1 MTLNK
6 SYYKKK
12 RNGKLEYATLFDTD
26 TQDEK
31 KNDSNILDYEKS
43 NKQTSSRLQTIDT
56 QTFEYKYIKKG
67 SILIKLHRNQVGMNF
82 RYFYIDDMNYALRWF
97 SPNKKYESSC
107 VKLSDI
113 VSVKKANKKMLN
125 EFGNGIYINDQIYQ
139 LSLKIK
145 YLNNAKKP
153 AYLYIVCKNKLE
165 QKLWL
170 CGLGHLI
177 NDQYNTKYYF
187 ENYIKFLND
196 DIYQYLDLCSIFF
209 HNYFEGGVRHFN
221 KYIQQQLNKI
231 QKQGEKIENIEYIK
245 DMDNEIKQYIIPL
258 SKNISEIL
266 STICSFV
273 NNMNRYKTFKKI
285 TKKEKKNITILL
297 FQIEIKYQVIED
309 IFKVLSKKYKKQIK
323 KKKQKK
329 DFDKYY

>member
-6 SYYKKK
+6 SYYKK

-31 KNDSNILDYEKS
+31 KNESNILDYEKS

-56 QTFEYKYIKKG
+56 QILEYKYIKKG

-97 SPNKKYESSC
+97 SPNKKYESSY

-125 EFGNGIYINDQIYQ
+125 EFGNGMYIDNRIYQ

-187 ENYIKFLND
+187 ENYIEYLND
-196 DIYQYLDLCSIFF
+196 DIYQYLDVCSIFF
-209 HNYFEGGVRHFN
+209 HNYFENGVKHFN
-221 KYIQQQLNKI
+221 KYVQQQLNKI
-231 QKQGEKIENIEYIK
+231 QKQEKKLENIEYIK
-245 DMDNEIKQYIIPL
+245 DMDDEIKQYIIPL
-258 SKNISEIL
+258 SKKISETL

-273 NNMNRYKTFKKI
+273 NNINRYAKYEKI
-285 TKKEKKNITILL
+285 TKTEKKNITILL
-297 FQIEIKYQVIED
+297 FQNEIKYQIIED
-309 IFKVLSKKYKKQIK
+309 ILKVLSKKYKKQIK
-323 KKKQKK
+323 QKKQKIN
-329 DFDKYY
+329 FENHY

>member
-26 TQDEK
+26 IQDEK
-31 KNDSNILDYEKS
+31 KNVSNILDYEKS
-43 NKQTSSRLQTIDT
+43 NKQISSRLQTIDT
-56 QTFEYKYIKKG
+56 KSFEYKYIKKG
-67 SILIKLHRNQVGMNF
+67 SILIKLHRNQFGMNF

-97 SPNKKYESSC
+97 SPNKKYESSY

-113 VSVKKANKKMLN
+113 VSVKKADKKMLK
-125 EFGNGIYINDQIYQ
+125 EFGNGIYIDNQIYQ

-165 QKLWL
+165 QKIWL

-187 ENYIKFLND
+187 ENYIEYLND
-196 DIYQYLDLCSIFF
+196 DIYQYLDLCSIYF
-209 HNYFEGGVRHFN
+209 HNYFENGAKHFN
-221 KYIQQQLNKI
+221 KYVQQQLNKI
-231 QKQGEKIENIEYIK
+231 QKQGGKIENIEYIK
-245 DMDNEIKQYIIPL
+245 DMDDEIKQYIIPL
-258 SKNISEIL
+258 SKKYPKH
-266 STICSFV
+266 F
-273 NNMNRYKTFKKI
+273 
-285 TKKEKKNITILL
+285 LL
-297 FQIEIKYQVIED
+297 F
-309 IFKVLSKKYKKQIK
+309 VLL
-323 KKKQKK
+323 
-329 DFDKYY
+329 